1 MLELYKDKLEE
12 LGDMVE
18 AAFTTT
24 MSVVDIG
31 VEAASVAVIVT
42 VVVPE
47 VEPALT
53 VAVLV
58 PTPPDSLLVSN
69 EILDTIA
76 FFAILAHNTLGVLVP
91 PTTNVVNSTV
101 DKAVV
106 TTVDGLGI
114 DIVGETENLLNL
126 KKTKIRRT
134 YS

>member
-1 MLELYKDKLEE
+1 MSKLYNDTAEE

-31 VEAASVAVIVT
+31 VEPASVAVIVT

-53 VAVLV
+53 VAVLE
-58 PTPPDSLLVSN
+58 PTPPDTLLVSN

-76 FFAILAHNTLGVLVP
+76 LFAILADNTLGVLVP

-101 DKAVV
+101 DRAVV
-106 TTVDGLGI
+106 ITVDGIGI
-114 DIVGETENLLNL
+114 DIVGETENLLN
-126 KKTKIRRT
+126 
-134 YS
+134 

>member
-1 MLELYKDKLEE
+1 MSKLYNDTVEE

-31 VEAASVAVIVT
+31 VEPASVAVIVT

-76 FFAILAHNTLGVLVP
+76 LFAILADNTLGVLVP

-101 DKAVV
+101 DRAVV
-106 TTVDGLGI
+106 ITVDGIGI